1 MFQFLPGCEKF
12 GRRGLPGGQDGG
24 TQIQVIPTK
33 VRNQMGYPEYQV
45 IDGNAIPLLT
55 KVVNFETLPYHRL
68 TGKTI
73 GKNAF
78 TSKKLGKTFFAQKQ
92 QNIESFEMNMA
103 L

>member
-1 MFQFLPGCEKF
+1 MDVSTRMIPHRWTAIRTAN
-12 GRRGLPGGQDGG
+12 RRPNRKIS
-24 TQIQVIPTK
+24 T
-33 VRNQMGYPEYQV
+33 R
-45 IDGNAIPLLT
+45 

>member
-1 MFQFLPGCEKF
+1 M
-12 GRRGLPGGQDGG
+12 
-24 TQIQVIPTK
+24 TQCLVPS
-33 VRNQMGYPEYQV
+33 
-45 IDGNAIPLLT
+45 

>member
-1 MFQFLPGCEKF
+1 MLKRNFCFDVNGV
-12 GRRGLPGGQDGG
+12 GLSKWGP
-24 TQIQVIPTK
+24 V
-33 VRNQMGYPEYQV
+33 V
-45 IDGNAIPLLT
+45 GNGVS
-55 KVVNFETLPYHRL
+55 KVVNFETLPYHQL

-92 QNIESFEMNMA
+92 QNIESFEMNLA